1 MVASEMTLTQVSAPA
16 HGSWA
21 AGCQSFIPN
30 ACYLLPRTR
39 TTDPKPPVG
48 LTAVFVRSSA
58 KGDNGISI
66 GRVRYMQKTGR
77 WRASRFWTTLC
88 SVQAGGPAP

>member
-77 WRASRFWTTLC
+77 WRASRFW
-88 SVQAGGPAP
+88 